1 MQKDFFFICNW
12 KAYLSFKQA
21 NEFIAQN
28 KAALATLSKAHK
40 LIICPSFDALT
51 SIGRELA
58 DTGIALGAQD
68 CSAHKSGAFSGQVLA
83 SSLKEVGC
91 TYCIIGHAEV
101 RKECNNTTEI
111 IGTKAHL
118 LLEQG
123 ITPLICIGE
132 SAKEF
137 DIGIGHQVIE
147 QQLVPLLQ
155 MLKNKAAHKTIG
167 IAYEP
172 TWAIGAGSMPQSSYL
187 SSQLETVK
195 RLCTNSIPD
204 TKVFLFYGGG
214 VDEQTIR
221 SLKNIELLDGVVIGH
236 ASTDF
241 QKLQKIV
248 LS

>member
-1 MQKDFFFICNW
+1 MHKNFFYICNW
-12 KAYLSFKQA
+12 KTYLSFEKAQAFITQNKQA
-21 NEFIAQN
+21 LIT
-28 KAALATLSKAHK
+28 LANTHQLV
-40 LIICPSFDALT
+40 ICPSFDAIACLGT
-51 SIGRELA
+51 QLK
-58 DTGIALGAQD
+58 DTQIAWGAQD
-68 CSAHKSGAFSGQVLA
+68 CSAHQPGAFSGQVLA
-83 SSLKEVGC
+83 SSLKEIGC

-111 IGTKAHL
+111 IGRKAHL
-118 LLEQG
+118 LFEQG
-123 ITPLICIGE
+123 IIPLVCIGE

-155 MLKNKAAHKTIG
+155 MLKNKAAQKTIG
-167 IAYEP
+167 IVYEP
-172 TWAIGAGSMPQSSYL
+172 TWAIGAGSMPQTSYL
-187 SSQLETVK
+187 HSQLEILK
-195 RLCTNSIPD
+195 RLCANYIPD
-204 TKVFLFYGGG
+204 TKVLLLYGGG

-221 SLKNIELLDGVVIGH
+221 SLKNIELLDGVAIGH